1 MGWHKQQS
9 LANLHGKL
17 LVGLG
22 VHLVPEVLQSVE
34 AVAVE
39 LGARSGGQQRPACN
53 EGLVKKVGLT
63 VDLEQ
68 TLIPSVFT
76 TIRFCTKKGLVRP

>member
-1 MGWHKQQS
+1 MGSSQEMPSPPIGPPQVHLGPDLVSWNKPQS
-9 LANLHGKL
+9 LVHLHGKL

-39 LGARSGGQQRPACN
+39 LGARSGGQQRPAM
-53 EGLVKKVGLT
+53 
-63 VDLEQ
+63 
-68 TLIPSVFT
+68 
-76 TIRFCTKKGLVRP
+76 KG

>member
-1 MGWHKQQS
+1 M
-9 LANLHGKL
+9 
-17 LVGLG
+17 
-22 VHLVPEVLQSVE
+22 E

-76 TIRFCTKKGLVRP
+76 TIHSLLHKKGVRTFGSAVTGGDKVSH